1 MVTATAAVVVAMN
14 CRRVAVGF
22 GSMVILT
29 RALEVVVD
37 ARIIT

>member
-1 MVTATAAVVVAMN
+1 MVNAAAAVVVAMN

-22 GSMVILT
+22 GSMVILFV
-29 RALEVVVD
+29 ALGVVVD